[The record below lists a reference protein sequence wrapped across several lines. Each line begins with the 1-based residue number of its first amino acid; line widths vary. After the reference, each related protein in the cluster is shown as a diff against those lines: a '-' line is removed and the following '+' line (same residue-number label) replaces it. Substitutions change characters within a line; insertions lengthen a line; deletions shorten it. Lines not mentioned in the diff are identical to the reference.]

1 MRVFHFDLVDGTI
14 IADAGGY
21 PCADLAEATEIANG
35 LAYRLAR
42 SEPQLIGKGLAI
54 AVKSEDEEEVYR
66 AEIDVVNRLLLS
78 H

>member
-1 MRVFHFDLVDGTI
+1 MRVFHFDLVDGTT

-21 PCADLAEATEIANG
+21 PCADLAEAKEIADG

-42 SEPQLIGKGLAI
+42 SERQLIGKGLAVT
-54 AVKSEDEEEVYR
+54 VKSEDDEEVYR
-66 AEIDVVNRLLLS
+66 AELDVVNRLLLA